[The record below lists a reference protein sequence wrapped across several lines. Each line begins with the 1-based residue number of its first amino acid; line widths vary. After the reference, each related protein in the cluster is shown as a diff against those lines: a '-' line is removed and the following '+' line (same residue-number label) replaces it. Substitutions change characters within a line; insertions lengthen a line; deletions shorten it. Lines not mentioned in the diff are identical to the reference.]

1 MIEILVSIAALPTIN
16 FDLTIMLSEF
26 PALLVIKVKG
36 RNCTLFHNHEVHRCN
51 RRSFPHYAVL

>member
-36 RNCTLFHNHEVHRCN
+36 TNYTLFYNHAVHRCN
-51 RRSFPHYAVL
+51 WRSFPHYAVL